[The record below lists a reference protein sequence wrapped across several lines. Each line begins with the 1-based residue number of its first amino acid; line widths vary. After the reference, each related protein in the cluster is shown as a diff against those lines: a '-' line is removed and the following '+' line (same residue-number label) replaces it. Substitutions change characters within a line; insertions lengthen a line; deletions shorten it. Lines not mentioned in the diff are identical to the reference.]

1 MQVTPTLIGY
11 FPKKRL
17 PTPERLSGTAA
28 EEVCSISE
36 CLAPGPPDWIEH
48 WIHNDWGYFNSVA
61 DALSVVPG
69 DGSEYQILALA
80 LLPQRFVNGDSAA
93 MEIQAPQ
100 VEALPDSFVPL
111 GFDVASKSE
120 SVTFECS
127 PLSCNLMAAE
137 IQVNR
142 YCLLDDL
149 EQALQAASR
158 FSLEQPE
165 PGAYYVIQVHM
176 LGTDQARNV
185 LPASVT

>member
-1 MQVTPTLIGY
+1 MTPTLIGY

-17 PTPERLSGTAA
+17 PTPEWLSGTAA

-36 CLAPGPPDWIEH
+36 CLAPGPPGWIEH

-61 DALSVVPG
+61 DALSVMPG
-69 DGSEYQILALA
+69 DNSEYQILALA
-80 LLPQRFVNGDSAA
+80 LLPRRFENGNSSA
-93 MEIQAPQ
+93 MEVRVPQ

-111 GFDVASKSE
+111 GFDVASKSV
-120 SVTFECS
+120 SFSFECS
-127 PLSCNLMAAE
+127 PLSCNLMAEE

-142 YCLLDDL
+142 YCLLDEM

-165 PGAYYVIQVHM
+165 PGDYYVIQVHR
-176 LGTDQARNV
+176 LVADGSAGG
-185 LPASVT
+185 P